1 MPKFSWRRDLEAR
14 RNARSR
20 KVLLILVWL
29 VAIAACVSL
38 SQRAGDCASAKNTWT
53 GMLAGGVPELNRQGP
68 DFPMKA
74 SCRST
79 GTSSACSLPI
89 ARERIRATGS

>member
-1 MPKFSWRRDLEAR
+1 MPKFSWRRDLEAH

-29 VAIAACVSL
+29 VAIAASVSL

-53 GMLAGGVPELNRQGP
+53 GMLLVGCPN
-68 DFPMKA
+68 
-74 SCRST
+74 
-79 GTSSACSLPI
+79 
-89 ARERIRATGS
+89 